1 MMIKKRKESN
11 EYSSQLQFGDTL
23 RFSWGRESDP
33 SHPEINVGPCKHF
46 QSYAVYTCWSVA
58 I

>member
-1 MMIKKRKESN
+1 MIIKKESN